1 MTQILTHTPF
11 KVKWS
16 KFWHITNLIFDM
28 ILSNVTFFYKQWII
42 NIIKWAFRVLQP
54 FYTLKLYTSNGIE
67 EIVQISHFKQ
77 QKKIVNVI
85 IIWVLSYQYY
95 KPN

>member
-1 MTQILTHTPF
+1 
-11 KVKWS
+11 
-16 KFWHITNLIFDM
+16 
-28 ILSNVTFFYKQWII
+28 
-42 NIIKWAFRVLQP
+42 VLQP